1 MSNWVSIRIE
11 HGDEPL
17 KYLSEQRYNE
27 EKIRYQQNIEAKP
40 RKRYQSFF
48 MALAV
53 IQVIPYLESENPTG
67 TILYDHLRDVSCV
80 SPECVQTSSRLLQDI
95 DFEID
100 PCDDFYEFTCGNW
113 DTNHS
118 KSAPLKHM
126 DLETKVGN
134 KILHSVRDFLETK
147 AAVNES
153 KIINQSR
160 IMYHSC
166 MKSGERLK

>member
-1 MSNWVSIRIE
+1 MSNWVSICID
-11 HGDEPL
+11 GDEPQT
-17 KYLSEQRYNE
+17 YLSEQRYNE
-27 EKIRYQQNIEAKP
+27 EKIRYQQNVKAKP
-40 RKRYQSFF
+40 RKPYHSFL
-48 MALAV
+48 MAFAV
-53 IQVIPYLESENPTG
+53 IPLIFYLESENPTE
-67 TILYDHLRDVSCV
+67 TILYEHFRDVSCV
-80 SPECVQTSSRLLQDI
+80 SPECIRTSSELLQDI

-118 KSAPLKHM
+118 KSASLNYM
-126 DLETKVGN
+126 DRETGVGN
-134 KILHSVRDFLETK
+134 KILHSVRDFLEAK

-166 MKSGERLK
+166 MKSG